1 MYLIDTLGDDD
12 RLIATQ
18 RYYNLVKSIFEY
30 HDKNYGPKYAVNL
43 GDVTLSWGHSM
54 KENTVMAS
62 FLLGEDEFEVDVS
75 VYMNKQWDVWV
86 EGQPVRCIVYERERL
101 LQEFMEFVI
110 DYYPDYGV

>member
-1 MYLIDTLGDDD
+1 MNVLVVPSEHESFAL
-12 RLIATQ
+12 Q

-54 KENTVMAS
+54 KENKVMAS

>member
-1 MYLIDTLGDDD
+1 MDTLGDDD

-18 RYYNLVKSIFEY
+18 RYYNLVKSIVEY
-30 HDKNYGPKYAVNL
+30 SDKDYANKCTVHLTQL

-54 KENTVMAS
+54 KENNVMAS